1 AQPMLQSSAFVRP
14 LSSGF
19 RKFRT
24 LSGKANVILSE
35 ASLRAKS
42 KDPHLVASSAW
53 VADPSQANVI
63 LSEASLRAKS
73 KDPQPVASSG
83 WVADPSQAQDDTTSY
98 GPRSFGTLYISHAR
112 VRVGYHLRAGRGRVR
127 RVRGVRRAA
136 ST

>member
-42 KDPHLVASSAW
+42 KDPQLVASSAW

-73 KDPQPVASSG
+73 KDPHLVASSA
-83 WVADPSQAQDDTTSY
+83 WVADPSQAQDDTDLFR
-98 GPRSFGTLYISHAR
+98 GPGTFGMLYSGSAVLADFAVQRADR
-112 VRVGYHLRAGRGRVR
+112 VRQR
-127 RVRGVRRAA
+127 
-136 ST
+136 S